1 MHKWY
6 VVQVISGQEK
16 KVKKALEENREANG
30 MAEFIEEV
38 LVPTENVAE
47 VKRGQ
52 QRVSEKRMWPGY
64 IMLKMNLTDDS
75 WMICKKYKR
84 CA

>member
-16 KVKKALEENREANG
+16 KVKKALEENRESKG
-30 MAEFIEEV
+30 MTELVEEI

-47 VKRGQ
+47 VKARTAED
-52 QRVSEKRMWPGY
+52 QR
-64 IMLKMNLTDDS
+64 
-75 WMICKKYKR
+75 KKDCGLAISLSK
-84 CA
+84 